1 MNIRCEQLGIC
12 LSKKRIINQVSLSVE
27 NERITMILGENG
39 AGKTTLMKTLMG
51 FYPQY
56 EGKIYYDD
64 MELQTIPIKKR
75 ARLVSYIPQS
85 TTGLNRF
92 RVLEFVLMGATPYM
106 NTMKKPTKS
115 MKEAAESAL
124 KEFGILHLKDCFMP
138 VLSGG
143 ERQLVYLART
153 VLQNTPMMILDEPMA
168 ALDYKR
174 QHEFMKQLKQYVR
187 NKKTGVLLSVHDP
200 NLALQYA
207 DTIVIFH
214 NRTIAKIIVRENDQ
228 FEQMVVNALR
238 LIYGTKVELLKQG
251 QDALIHWKE

>member
-1 MNIRCEQLGIC
+1 MKIQCEQVGIC
-12 LSKKRIINQVSLSVE
+12 LSKKCIIKQVSLSVE
-27 NERITMILGENG
+27 DSRITIILGENG

-56 EGKIYYDD
+56 EGTIYYDG
-64 MELQTIPIKKR
+64 MELRKIPIKKR

-85 TTGLNRF
+85 SASINQF

-106 NTMKKPTKS
+106 NTMKKPTKE
-115 MKEAAESAL
+115 MIKAAESAL

-214 NRTIAKIIVRENDQ
+214 HKTIGQIIVREDDQ
-228 FEQMVVNALR
+228 FEQKVVEALQT
-238 LIYGTKVELLKQG
+238 IYGTKVELLKQG